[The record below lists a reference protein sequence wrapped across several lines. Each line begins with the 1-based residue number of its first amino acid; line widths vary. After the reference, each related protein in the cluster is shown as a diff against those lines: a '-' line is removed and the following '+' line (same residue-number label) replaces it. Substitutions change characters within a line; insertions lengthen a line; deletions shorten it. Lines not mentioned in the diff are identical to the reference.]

1 MQQLFIPSNLF
12 PRLSAAWLP
21 VFAAVLVLTATAF
34 LPGPDFRGK
43 ASSQT
48 FLSDTSQVN
57 ICADT
62 YYVFGEDTLTTS
74 GIYTDTIYVDDS
86 TYTLESIQLTV
97 WPLSYDTLSA
107 RICEGAE
114 YVFGFDT
121 LTEAGVYNDTL
132 KNGNGCDSIIT
143 LKLAVQAF
151 FDDTLHATICP
162 GDTYVF
168 GHDTLEDAGI
178 YTDSL
183 LAVGG
188 CDSVVTLI
196 LEFAPVDQTAVEAVI
211 CANESYVFGGETLTL
226 EGIYVDT
233 LQNSSG
239 CDSIVTLK
247 LGVLPTASSA
257 YEATICANETYDFNG
272 QSLHLPGVY
281 TDTLQAENGCDS
293 LVALTLSVLPVQE
306 SSFSITLCAF
316 QTYEFAGQIL
326 DETGE
331 YTDTLTAENGCDS
344 LVTLHL
350 TVYPEQVSNVD
361 ASVCAGQY
369 YDFFGQNLDTA
380 GTYSVLLTAEN
391 GCDSVVLLHLSILP
405 LLDSAFTTTICANE
419 TYIFGNDTLT
429 QAGVYSDTL
438 VASTGCDSL
447 VTLTLEVLPVTGSSL
462 EATICANE
470 TYVFGADTLAI
481 SGVYVDSLK
490 AVNGCDSLVTLTLN
504 VLPLSSSDTSAAICA
519 GETFEFGGLVL
530 NESGIYQDTFTSA
543 NGCDSIRTLYLIV
556 FPENNVTINAQICQG
571 SSYLFNNQTFTESG
585 IYTAVYPDI
594 HGCDSTTTLVLD
606 VLPPLGSSESATICA
621 GETYSF
627 NGLNLGTTGA
637 YMAFYSTPA
646 GCDSIVTLNLTVLPA
661 NTTTIDASICPGETY
676 DFNGQTLDSEGQYT
690 ASFTDVNG
698 CDSTI
703 TLNLNILPLGTSNST
718 ATICA
723 NETYNFNGQILS
735 QAGSYT
741 ATLTG
746 ANGCDSIANLVLTVL
761 PLSNGTEAATICA
774 NESYNFHGQMLSQS
788 GIYTAIL
795 TAANGCDSIVTLTLT
810 VLPTHQTTQNATICA
825 GESYPYNGTSYTQG
839 GAYNFLYTGANGCDS
854 LFTLNLT
861 VLPNPTTT
869 LNFTICAGTSLS
881 YGGTTL
887 TETGSYPFVFTS
899 VAGCD
904 STVTVN
910 LSVIPSPATVLT
922 YTICEGTTLVY
933 EGDTLSQSGLY
944 NYYFVGS
951 TGCDSTV
958 TIHLTIQPEVTTT
971 VDATICE
978 GNTYPFDGQL
988 LAASGTYTAVLSGPN
1003 GCDSTVVLNL
1013 TVTPAPTTNLTA
1025 SICLGE
1031 SYNFN
1036 GQNLTLPGTYT
1047 ANLVNATG
1055 CDSIVILALSVLQP
1069 ANTTL
1074 SATICEGESYTFLG
1088 LTLTQPGIYTGNF
1101 VAANGCDSTV
1111 TLLLTVNAVQYN
1123 LILQSGTFIVQAL
1136 NASFQWI
1143 DCDTGQPIA
1152 GATGSTYTPGNT
1164 GNYAVSITQ
1173 NGCTTESDCFYVE
1186 VVSSEEPGL
1195 NNNWLLAPNPARES
1209 AVVRLTEPAA
1219 QELSIELFD
1228 MNGRLLQRSLLPQGA
1243 TEQVLDLGDLPA
1255 GVIMVR
1261 LSDGHDAQTRRL
1273 VKAE

>member
-1 MQQLFIPSNLF
+1 MQQLFIPSSLF

-21 VFAAVLVLTATAF
+21 VLMAVFAFSAMAF
-34 LPGPDFRGK
+34 LPGPDYRGS
-43 ASSQT
+43 APSG
-48 FLSDTSQVN
+48 LLLRDTSQVN

-62 YYVFGEDTLTTS
+62 WYVFGEDTLSAS

-86 TYTLESIQLTV
+86 TYTLETISLTV

-107 RICEGAE
+107 RICEGAG
-114 YVFGFDT
+114 YVFGNDT

-132 KNGNGCDSIIT
+132 KNVNGCDSIVT
-143 LKLAVQAF
+143 LKLAVQAY

-162 GDTYVF
+162 GDTYIF
-168 GHDTLEDAGI
+168 GHDTLADAGI

-183 LAVGG
+183 SAVGG
-188 CDSVVTLI
+188 CDSTVTLV
-196 LEFAPVDQTAVEAVI
+196 LEFAPVDQTSIEAVI
-211 CANESYVFGGETLTL
+211 CANESYLFGGETLTF
-226 EGIYVDT
+226 EGTYVDT

-239 CDSIVTLK
+239 CDSIITLK

-257 YEATICANETYDFNG
+257 FEATICANEFYDFNG
-272 QSLHLPGVY
+272 QQLQLPGVY

-293 LVALTLSVLPVQE
+293 LVSLTLSVLPVAE
-306 SSFSITLCAF
+306 SSFDVTLCAF

-326 DETGE
+326 DESGV

-344 LVTLHL
+344 LVHL
-350 TVYPEQVSNVD
+350 NLNILPELLANVE

-405 LLDSAFTTTICANE
+405 LLDSSFAATICANE
-419 TYIFGNDTLT
+419 SYIFGNDTLT
-429 QAGVYSDTL
+429 QAGVYTDTL
-438 VASTGCDSL
+438 TASTGCDSL
-447 VTLTLEVLPVTGSSL
+447 VTLTLEVLPVAGSSL

-470 TYVFGADTLAI
+470 TYVFGGDTLAI

-490 AVNGCDSLVTLTLN
+490 AENGCDSLVTLTLN

-519 GETFEFGGLVL
+519 GETFAFGGLVL
-530 NESGIYQDTFTSA
+530 NESGIYQDTFTAA

-556 FPENNVTINAQICQG
+556 FPENSVTINAQICQG
-571 SSYLFNNQTFTESG
+571 SSYLFNNQTLTESG
-585 IYTAVYPDI
+585 TYTAVYPDV
-594 HGCDSTTTLVLD
+594 HGCDSTTTLLLE
-606 VLPPLGSSESATICA
+606 VLPPLGSAESATICA

-627 NGLNLGTTGA
+627 NGLDLGTTGA
-637 YMAFYSTPA
+637 YMAFYTTPA

-661 NTTTIDASICPGETY
+661 NTTTINASICPGETY
-676 DFNGQTLDSEGQYT
+676 VFNGQNFDNEGQYS

-698 CDSTI
+698 CDSTV
-703 TLNLNILPLGTSNST
+703 TLNLNILPLGNSTTT

-746 ANGCDSIANLVLTVL
+746 VNGCDSIANLVLTVL
-761 PLSNGTEAATICA
+761 PLSNGAETATICA

-810 VLPTHQTTQNATICA
+810 VLPTHQSTQNVSICA
-825 GESYPYNGTSYTQG
+825 GESYQYNGTSYTQG

-861 VLPNPTTT
+861 VLPNPATT
-869 LNFTICAGTSLS
+869 LNFTICAGTSLN
-881 YGGTTL
+881 YGGSTL
-887 TETGSYPFVFTS
+887 TETGAYPFVFTS
-899 VAGCD
+899 AAGCD

-910 LSVIPSPATVLT
+910 LAVIPSPATVLT

-933 EGDTLSQSGLY
+933 EGDTLSETGIY

-958 TIHLTIQPEVTTT
+958 TIHLTIQPELTTT
-971 VDATICE
+971 VNATICE
-978 GNTYPFDGQL
+978 GNSYPFDGQL
-988 LAASGTYTAVLSGPN
+988 LAASGTYSAVLSGPN
-1003 GCDSTVVLNL
+1003 GCDSTVVLHL
-1013 TVTPAPTTNLTA
+1013 TVTPAPTTHLNA

-1031 SYNFN
+1031 SYSFN

-1055 CDSIVILALSVLQP
+1055 CDSIVVLALSVLQP
-1069 ANTTL
+1069 ANTSL
-1074 SATICEGESYTFLG
+1074 SATICEGESYPFLG
-1088 LTLTQPGIYTGNF
+1088 LTLTQPGVYTGSF

-1143 DCDTGQPIA
+1143 DCDSGQPIA
-1152 GATGSTYTPGNT
+1152 GATSSTFTPDHT

-1173 NGCTTESDCFYVE
+1173 NGCSTQSDCFYVE

-1195 NNNWLLAPNPARES
+1195 SNNWLLAPNPAREN
-1209 AVVRLTEPAA
+1209 AVVRLSAPAG
-1219 QELSIELFD
+1219 QDLSIELFD
-1228 MNGRLLQRSLLPQGA
+1228 MNGRLLQRNLLPQGA
-1243 TEQVLDLGDLPA
+1243 SEQALDLGSLPA

-1261 LSDGHDAQTRRL
+1261 LSDGREAQTRRL